1 VPSKPILWTNRS
13 VLNFAGDSDPI
24 ALIEA
29 KAREL
34 VLKARDAGWSGPP
47 YNPLAIADLLKIRVE
62 ANSEVADACTV
73 TVGDGIRIEFNPT
86 RPRERV
92 RFSIAHEIAHTL
104 FPDVAEET
112 RHRGGSGSAS
122 DEWQLEMLCNIAAA
136 EFVMPLGSLPPSEHL
151 PKIEQL
157 MLDRRKFDV
166 SAEAFLMRVVKTT
179 TEPVLM
185 FCASPIEREG
195 SRPQYRVDYSVG
207 SRSAPLIIGAGTS
220 IPPNSA
226 VYSCTAIGQTNHTSE
241 SWVANR
247 PLTLECVGIP
257 GFPGATFPRIAG
269 IVRFRMQDA
278 EHEGFH
284 AVHGNVLTP
293 TGVGPKIVCQLVND
307 QAKIWGG
314 GVARA
319 SAKKFPAAE
328 QQFSKWI
335 TQIPKRERLGRVHFV
350 HATADLTIASLV
362 AQEGYGSSSSPRIRY
377 APLSTPLVDVLVGG
391 QYGSEGKGNIVGHIA
406 PEYSLLVRVGGP
418 NAGHKVYAEP
428 EPEAYFHLPSGTER
442 ASKAHLLLGAG
453 AVIYP
458 PKLLSEIATHHV
470 DAERLSIDP
479 QAMIIEDA
487 DIELEKEVLA
497 TISSTAQGV
506 GAASSRKIMGRGG
519 KTAPKVRLAKT
530 R

>member
-1 VPSKPILWTNRS
+1 MPSKPILWTNRS

-377 APLSTPLVDVLVGG
+377 APLEQAFCAVADFAIKNSATVHTPRIGAGQSGG
-391 QYGSEGKGNIVGHIA
+391 SWNMVEEIIRDTLTAKG
-406 PEYSLLVRVGGP
+406 VRVT
-418 NAGHKVYAEP
+418 VYD
-428 EPEAYFHLPSGTER
+428 L
-442 ASKAHLLLGAG
+442 
-453 AVIYP
+453 P
-458 PKLLSEIATHHV
+458 PKRQAADTELLI
-470 DAERLSIDP
+470 
-479 QAMIIEDA
+479 
-487 DIELEKEVLA
+487 
-497 TISSTAQGV
+497 
-506 GAASSRKIMGRGG
+506 
-519 KTAPKVRLAKT
+519 
-530 R
+530 